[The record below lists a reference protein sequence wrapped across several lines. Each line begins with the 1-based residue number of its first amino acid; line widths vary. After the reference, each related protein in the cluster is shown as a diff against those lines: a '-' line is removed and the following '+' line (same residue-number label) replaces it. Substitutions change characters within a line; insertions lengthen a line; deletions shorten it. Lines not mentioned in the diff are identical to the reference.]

1 MLITQIYPNKRI
13 IVKFT
18 EKILKEKMN
27 SKTTQSFLPD
37 IAFIVGMG
45 RSGTTLLT
53 NMLNSNPTIIACPEN
68 EFIIHSF
75 PTFYSKNFNDSKVV
89 DSFFDMF
96 NQNFN
101 RVISIWKPGVEL
113 KQDISELTDKNF
125 GNACKLAYLNYPLSQ
140 KDKKNVSWV
149 IDKNPSYSLHID
161 TLNKIFPEAKFIII
175 VRDYRDN
182 IISRKKYSDENVPL
196 HKLAADWNYYY
207 ERIFKSLK
215 KKNLPYHLIKYEDLA
230 SNPTDSLKSLCSYLN
245 VPYSEQ
251 MLNFQDLSKELKKHA
266 VENISKEKNEKIQR
280 MHSNLEKK
288 VNTERVNA
296 FINELKPSEIGF
308 LDYACEKL
316 ALKFGYQKHES
327 NSSVS
332 VFAKLQYKF
341 SYFKTSIYGILLS
354 FSYK

>member
-1 MLITQIYPNKRI
+1 
-13 IVKFT
+13 
-18 EKILKEKMN
+18 MN
-27 SKTTQSFLPD
+27 NSNSTSFSPQ

-53 NMLNSNPTIIACPEN
+53 NMLNSNPEIIASPEN
-68 EFIIHSF
+68 EFIIHSYR
-75 PTFYSKNFNDSKVV
+75 TFYKKNFSDSKVV
-89 DSFFDMF
+89 DAFFEMF

-101 RVISIWKPGVEL
+101 SVISIWKPGIEL
-113 KQDISELTDKNF
+113 KQDIAQLKDKSF
-125 GNACKLAYLNYPLSQ
+125 GNVCKLAYLNYPLSQ

-149 IDKNPSYSLHID
+149 VDKNPSYSLHID
-161 TLNKIFPEAKFIII
+161 TLHAIFPDAKFIVI

-182 IISRKKYSDENVPL
+182 IISRKKYSDENVPV

-215 KKNLPYHLIKYEDLA
+215 KNNLPYHLIKYEDLA
-230 SNPTDSLKSLCSYLN
+230 NNPTDSLKSLCTYIK

-266 VENISKEKNEKIQR
+266 VENVSKEKNEKIQR

-296 FINELKPSEIGF
+296 FVNELKSPEIAF

-316 ALKFGYQKHES
+316 ALQFGYQKHES
-327 NSSVS
+327 DSTVS
-332 VFAKLQYKF
+332 LLAKLQYKF
-341 SYFKTSIYGILLS
+341 SYFKTSVYGVLLNLR
-354 FSYK
+354 YK